1 MGGGNETPYM
11 KISLCVCTNRGVKP
25 KTVGSLLAMVAHSA
39 GVDFHI
45 LVAERGY
52 TISENRNYCVVQA
65 QKNGSDA
72 LLFVDDDMTF
82 PADTLERLCMHN
94 KEVIGVNSYS
104 RCLPA
109 SSTVGLM
116 DKKGEYM
123 HPDKHTEWEMQ
134 IPDGLFKAYFVG
146 AGVLLIDMKVFDK
159 IKKPYF
165 HFTTDK
171 NGQIIHGE
179 DGYFCKKV
187 KEAGMDVWCDGSL
200 DIEHLGEYAY
210 KRPVQ
215 EFNTFVPSEGQP
227 KTSHGGE
234 RVVPPSV
241 VKMV

>member
-1 MGGGNETPYM
+1 MKPRIM

-25 KTVGSLLAMVAHSA
+25 KTVGSLLAMVAHSKEI
-39 GVDFHI
+39 DFHI

-65 QKNGSDA
+65 QRNGSDY

-82 PADTLERLCMHN
+82 PADTLNRLLAHN
-94 KEVIGVNSYS
+94 KDVIGVNSYS
-104 RCLPA
+104 RCLPP

-146 AGVLLIDMKVFDK
+146 AGVLLIDMKVFEK

-179 DGYFCKKV
+179 DGYFCNQVKK
-187 KEAGMDVWCDGSL
+187 AGMDVWCDSSL
-200 DIEHLGEYAY
+200 PIFHLGEYAY
-210 KRPVQ
+210 GKP
-215 EFNTFVPSEGQP
+215 EEKFTTFVPSGVEANRSMVGSASPQ
-227 KTSHGGE
+227 
-234 RVVPPSV
+234 RVVI
-241 VKMV
+241 K